1 MPIAEKPNLVRETF
15 ELVKH
20 AVYVRHDVL
29 AVDLHLPTA
38 LLSAHGRSDRI
49 VWRLGPAT
57 ALKRAF
63 KTPATG
69 QSNSTFW
76 DHSSSCGGAEDM
88 KAVYTCC
95 GGRRGERHGLRWG

>member
-1 MPIAEKPNLVRETF
+1 MPIADKSNLVRETF

-38 LLSAHGRSDRI
+38 LLSAHGRS
-49 VWRLGPAT
+49 AT
-57 ALKRAF
+57 ALKKAF

-76 DHSSSCGGAEDM
+76 DHSSSCRGAEEM